1 MSALRN
7 QWDKLGMYLLLM
19 AYGGYSIFYPIVSV
33 QRAAP
38 NWAEILLGTEF
49 LVAGL
54 LLVIG
59 MGSKKGYRM
68 AGLFVV
74 AIGLFT
80 ISGLLAI
87 VGGTRVLAYAFLF
100 GAFAMSSV
108 YDIRRERKAT
118 QQGQNDADRLVDELN
133 SLVEDSKGDRV

>member
-1 MSALRN
+1 MNALRN

-33 QRAAP
+33 ERAAP

-49 LVAGL
+49 LVAGV
-54 LLVIG
+54 LLVVG
-59 MGSKKGYRM
+59 MGTKKGYRM
-68 AGLFVV
+68 AGLLVV
-74 AIGLFT
+74 CIGLFT

-108 YDIRRERKAT
+108 YDIRKERREN
-118 QQGQNDADRLVDELN
+118 QQGRSDADRLVEQLN